1 MSRLPDGPWIEISA
15 DLFGPL
21 PSGQHLL
28 VVIDDYSRLPEV
40 EDVHSTSADSVI
52 PHLDNIISRH
62 QIPAK
67 IRTDN
72 GPPFNSESFS
82 RYVQHMGIKHRK
94 ITPLWL
100 KANEMCER
108 FIRNIKRICTT
119 AKVEHKN

>member
-1 MSRLPDGPWIEISA
+1 MSRLPEGPWIQVSA

-28 VVIDDYSRLPEV
+28 VVIDDYSRFPKVEV
-40 EDVHSTSADSVI
+40 ANSTSAESVI
-52 PHLDNIISRH
+52 PHLDNIIPRH

-82 RYVQHMGIKHRK
+82 RFVQHMGIKHRK
-94 ITPLWL
+94 ITPLL
-100 KANEMCER
+100 PEANGICER
-108 FIRNIKRICTT
+108 FTRNI
-119 AKVEHKN
+119 